1 MINVRKAAIIG
12 CGFVGSS
19 IAFSLM
25 QRGLYSELVLI
36 DANQAK
42 AEGEAMD
49 LSHGLPYA
57 ASMQIYAGTYD
68 DVADCAMVIL
78 TAGANQKPGET
89 RLDLI
94 DKNVAILK
102 SIIPELTKRLFQ
114 GILLVVSNPVDVLT
128 YAAWKLSGLPARHVI
143 GSGTVLDTAR
153 LKYLL
158 GQYLGVD
165 SRNVHAAI
173 IGEHGDS
180 ELAVWSSAN
189 ISSLDLDHFCQLRGK
204 KNYRAELDRIYH
216 EVRDSAYEI
225 IERKGATYY
234 GIAMAVARIAE
245 CIVKNESAM
254 LPISAVL
261 EGEYGLENLCLSIPA
276 IVGQDGVETVLGD
289 PPGPPGEV
297 RPPLLRRAAPGGH
310 RASGALVSK
319 QTVPRTAPGDCFRYL
334 GRTTPASGP
343 VRGMYQF
350 PISTATARSRSRGS
364 VNSQLP
370 RTHSSPGVII
380 PDRLRNSQSGC
391 RPHRSPRRARCPRSR
406 LRSSRSS
413 TAPKG
418 LMANV
423 VG

>member
-102 SIIPELTKRLFQ
+102 SIIPELTERMFQ
-114 GILLVVSNPVDVLT
+114 GTLLVVSNPVDVPT
-128 YAAWKLSGLPARHVI
+128 YAAWKLSGLPAHRVI

-158 GQYLGVD
+158 GQYLRVD

-204 KNYRAELDRIYH
+204 EHYREDLERIYQ
-216 EVRDSAYEI
+216 EVRDSAYAI

-245 CIVKNESAM
+245 CIVKNEHAM
-254 LPISAVL
+254 LPISVVL
-261 EGEYGLENLCLSIPA
+261 EGPYGLNGLCLSIPT
-276 IVGQDGVETVLGD
+276 IVGQNGVETVL
-289 PPGPPGEV
+289 EI
-297 RPPLLRRAAPGGH
+297 PL
-310 RASGALVSK
+310 
-319 QTVPRTAPGDCFRYL
+319 
-334 GRTTPASGP
+334 
-343 VRGMYQF
+343 
-350 PISTATARSRSRGS
+350 
-364 VNSQLP
+364 
-370 RTHSSPGVII
+370 
-380 PDRLRNSQSGC
+380 
-391 RPHRSPRRARCPRSR
+391 SPREKNS
-406 LRSSRSS
+406 LLSSAEQLNEVIQHLELS
-413 TAPKG
+413 
-418 LMANV
+418 
-423 VG
+423 

>member
-25 QRGLYSELVLI
+25 Q
-36 DANQAK
+36 
-42 AEGEAMD
+42 MD

-94 DKNVAILK
+94 DKNVTILK

-128 YAAWKLSGLPARHVI
+128 YAAWKLSGLPAKHVI

-261 EGEYGLENLCLSIPA
+261 EGEYGLKNLCLSIPA
-276 IVGQDGVETVLGD
+276 IVGQDGVETVLEI
-289 PPGPPGEV
+289 PLAPQEKSALLSSAQQLQEV
-297 RPPLLRRAAPGGH
+297 IGH
-310 RASGALVSK
+310 LE
-319 QTVPRTAPGDCFRYL
+319 
-334 GRTTPASGP
+334 
-343 VRGMYQF
+343 
-350 PISTATARSRSRGS
+350 
-364 VNSQLP
+364 LP
-370 RTHSSPGVII
+370 
-380 PDRLRNSQSGC
+380 
-391 RPHRSPRRARCPRSR
+391 
-406 LRSSRSS
+406 
-413 TAPKG
+413 
-418 LMANV
+418 
-423 VG
+423 